1 MWRYLQGVA
10 PPPHKKAKLNDEQR
24 KERDREY
31 EKQRSRSFLADWQKG
46 RDWLTYDKDKNE
58 MWCSCCKQFST
69 SQNAGSFVQGTNRFK
84 LENIQTHEKSV
95 SHSRCLAIHKVK
107 DNPSTSAT
115 ELMFTKMSSYQATKM
130 SILFR
135 NAHALAKQARPFTDY
150 TWMCTLD
157 KKKGLKIGKTYNN
170 RKQAQKFI
178 GYIADVE
185 RQKLRD
191 QFHEAKY
198 LTLTSD
204 GSTDSSIIEEEI
216 IYARYAM
223 KAEVHVHF
231 CSLHPVGKADAEN
244 ITNAI
249 MSGATKVLPDW
260 QSKLV
265 AVASDGASVMT
276 GKKTGVVTRLKKDTP
291 HLVGIHG
298 MAHRLELAYKD
309 AVKNNKLHQDLE
321 TLLMGLYNF
330 YHYSP
335 LNRSNLKAAYTLLD
349 MTPLM
354 PTRVGGTR
362 WVGHQKRALDN
373 FLNGYQA
380 ILLHLEQI
388 QSPDAQGVNK
398 DQQAKAKNFFKLARS
413 ADMVA
418 YVCFM
423 HDVLDQLSKLS
434 EKMQKKKVTMAE
446 VCTSLEC
453 TKAVLC
459 RYQTKSGP
467 MLIKLD
473 AEEKG
478 TFKKT
483 NLEGEMKGFQSSRR
497 DLLEDLR
504 QCLEHRFEDTTQ
516 DIIQATKLLNFQ
528 KYWPNKENMKDFGD
542 SELDTLVTHFSQTLQ
557 SAGVEVEKIQDEWE
571 MLKSAIYNWSE
582 RLASFLSQLPRWT

>member
-1 MWRYLQGVA
+1 
-10 PPPHKKAKLNDEQR
+10 
-24 KERDREY
+24 
-31 EKQRSRSFLADWQKG
+31 
-46 RDWLTYDKDKNE
+46 
-58 MWCSCCKQFST
+58 
-69 SQNAGSFVQGTNRFK
+69 
-84 LENIQTHEKSV
+84 
-95 SHSRCLAIHKVK
+95 
-107 DNPSTSAT
+107 
-115 ELMFTKMSSYQATKM
+115 MFTKMSSYQATKM

-216 IYARYAM
+216 IYARYSM
-223 KAEVHVHF
+223 KGEVHVHF

-265 AVASDGASVMT
+265 AFASDGASVMT

-349 MTPLM
+349 MAPLM
-354 PTRVGGTR
+354 PTRVGGPPEE
-362 WVGHQKRALDN
+362 G
-373 FLNGYQA
+373 
-380 ILLHLEQI
+380 
-388 QSPDAQGVNK
+388 
-398 DQQAKAKNFFKLARS
+398 
-413 ADMVA
+413 
-418 YVCFM
+418 
-423 HDVLDQLSKLS
+423 
-434 EKMQKKKVTMAE
+434 
-446 VCTSLEC
+446 
-453 TKAVLC
+453 
-459 RYQTKSGP
+459 SG
-467 MLIKLD
+467 
-473 AEEKG
+473 
-478 TFKKT
+478 
-483 NLEGEMKGFQSSRR
+483 
-497 DLLEDLR
+497 
-504 QCLEHRFEDTTQ
+504 
-516 DIIQATKLLNFQ
+516 
-528 KYWPNKENMKDFGD
+528 
-542 SELDTLVTHFSQTLQ
+542 
-557 SAGVEVEKIQDEWE
+557 
-571 MLKSAIYNWSE
+571 
-582 RLASFLSQLPRWT
+582 